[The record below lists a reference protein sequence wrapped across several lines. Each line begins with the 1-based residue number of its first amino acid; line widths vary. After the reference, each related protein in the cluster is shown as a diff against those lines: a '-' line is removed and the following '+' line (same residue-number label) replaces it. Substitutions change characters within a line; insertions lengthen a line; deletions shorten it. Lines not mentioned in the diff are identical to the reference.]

1 MSDIT
6 LRESVDFLRTHD
18 NYLILTHI
26 RPDGDTL
33 GSAAALCHALRR
45 MGKTAGLFRNVDTT
59 EKYAPFMEEYWA
71 AADYAYDTVI
81 SVDLA
86 DARMFPKGF
95 EGSVDLAFDHHPNG
109 AAYAAQRITWAHRS
123 SCGELILA
131 VLEEIGGITPEEADL
146 LYMAVSTDTGCFV
159 YANVNA
165 DTFHAAGRLTDLGA
179 RVPYLNNLLF
189 RTKRRA
195 RLLLEGYIY
204 STLRSYKNDQLNI
217 AVITL
222 DMLEKAGAVE
232 SDCEDLAGLAGL
244 VAGSRVSVT
253 IRELRPGHS
262 KVSMRSDG
270 SVSCTEVCKR
280 FGGGGHL
287 MASGCELDLSGEET
301 AEALRAAIEEV
312 WP

>member
-6 LRESVDFLRTHD
+6 LRESVDFLREHD
-18 NYLILTHI
+18 RFLILTHI

-45 MGKTAGLFRNVDTT
+45 MGKTASLFYNVDTT
-59 EKYAPFMEEYWA
+59 DKYAPFMADYWA
-71 AADYAYDTVI
+71 AEDYAYETVV

-95 EGSVDLAFDHHPNG
+95 EGAVDLAFDHHPNG
-109 AAYAAQRITWAHRS
+109 GAYAARRIVWHHRS

-131 VLEEIGGITPEEADL
+131 VLEEIGGVTAEEADF

-165 DTFHAAGRLTDLGA
+165 DTFHAAGRLLDLGA
-179 RVPYLNNLLF
+179 RAPYLNNLLF

-204 STLRSYKNDQLNI
+204 STLRSYRNDQLNI

-253 IRELRPGHS
+253 VREIRPGHS

-270 SVSCTEVCKR
+270 SVSCTEVCQR

>member
-1 MSDIT
+1 VSEIT
-6 LRESVDFLRTHD
+6 LRESVDFLRERD
-18 NYLILTHI
+18 RFLILTHI

-45 MGKTAGLFRNVDTT
+45 IGKTAALFRNVDTT
-59 EKYAPFMEEYWA
+59 DKYAPFMEDYWA
-71 AADYAYDTVI
+71 AADYSYDTVL

-95 EGSVDLAFDHHPNG
+95 AGSVDLAFDHHPG
-109 AAYAAQRITWAHRS
+109 GGSYAKSHIVWVDRA

-131 VLEEIGGITPEEADL
+131 VLEEIGGVTAEEADL

-165 DTFHAAGRLTDLGA
+165 NTFHAAGRLVDLGA
-179 RVPYLNNLLF
+179 RAPYLNNLLF

-204 STLRSYKNDQLNI
+204 STLRSYRNDQLNI

-222 DMLEKAGAVE
+222 EMLEKAGAVE

-280 FGGGGHL
+280 FGGGGHK

-301 AEALRAAIEEV
+301 AEVLRAAIEEV

>member
-1 MSDIT
+1 VSEIT
-6 LRESVDFLRTHD
+6 LRESVDFLRERD
-18 NYLILTHI
+18 RFLILTHI

-45 MGKTAGLFRNVDTT
+45 IGKTAALFRNVDTT
-59 EKYAPFMEEYWA
+59 DKYAPFMEDYWA
-71 AADYAYDTVI
+71 AADYSYDTVL

-95 EGSVDLAFDHHPNG
+95 AGSVDLAFDHHPG
-109 AAYAAQRITWAHRS
+109 GGSYAKSHIVWVDRA

-131 VLEEIGGITPEEADL
+131 VLEEIGGVTAEEADL

-165 DTFHAAGRLTDLGA
+165 NTFHAAGRLVDLGA
-179 RVPYLNNLLF
+179 RAPYLNNLLF

-204 STLRSYKNDQLNI
+204 STLRSYRNDQLNI

-222 DMLEKAGAVE
+222 EMLEKAGAVE

-280 FGGGGHL
+280 FGGGGHFR
-287 MASGCELDLSGEET
+287 AAGCTIELELDCAKEK
-301 AEALRAAIEEV
+301 IVEV
-312 WP
+312 ISEYLK

>member
-6 LRESVDFLRTHD
+6 LLESAAFLRERD
-18 NYLILTHI
+18 RLLILTHI

-45 MGKTAGLFRNVDTT
+45 LGKTAALFRNVDTT
-59 EKYAPFMEEYWA
+59 DKYAPFMENYWA
-71 AADYAYDTVI
+71 GADYAYDTVI

-95 EGSVDLAFDHHPNG
+95 EGTVDLAFDHHPNG
-109 AAYAAQRITWAHRS
+109 GSYAARRIVWADRS

-131 VLEEIGGITPEEADL
+131 LLEELGDITAEEADL

-165 DTFHAAGRLTDLGA
+165 NTFHAAGRLVDLGA
-179 RVPYLNNLLF
+179 RAPYLNNLLF

-222 DMLEKAGAVE
+222 DMLEKSGAVE

-253 IRELRPGHS
+253 IRELREGHS

-270 SVSCTEVCKR
+270 SVSCTEICKR

-301 AEALRAAIEEV
+301 AEVLRSAIEEV

>member
-1 MSDIT
+1 MSEIT
-6 LRESVDFLRTHD
+6 LRESVDFLRARD
-18 NYLILTHI
+18 NFLILTHT

-45 MGKTAGLFRNVDTT
+45 MGKSAAMFRNVETT
-59 EKYAPFMEEYWA
+59 DKYAPFVEEYWA
-71 AADYAYDTVI
+71 GADFACETVI

-95 EGSVDLAFDHHPNG
+95 EGSVDLAFDHHPGG
-109 AAYAAQRITWAHRS
+109 AAYAQRRLVWPKRS

-131 VLEEIGGITPEEADL
+131 LLEEIGGITPEEADL

-159 YANVNA
+159 YANVTA
-165 DTFHAAGRLTDLGA
+165 ETFHAAGRLTDLGA

-204 STLRSYKNDQLNI
+204 STLRSYRDDQLNI

-222 DMLEKAGAVE
+222 EMLEKSGAVE

-253 IRELRPGHS
+253 VRELRPGHS

-287 MASGCELDLSGEET
+287 MASGCEMDLSGEET
-301 AEALRAAIEEV
+301 AEAMRAAIEEV

>member
-6 LRESVDFLRTHD
+6 LRESVEFLREHD
-18 NYLILTHI
+18 NFLILTHI

-45 MGKTAGLFRNVDTT
+45 LGKQAHLFENPDTT
-59 EKYAPFMEEYWA
+59 DKYLPFVAEYWA
-71 AADYAYDTVI
+71 EAGYSYETVI

-86 DARMFPKGF
+86 DARMFPRGF
-95 EGSVDLAFDHHPNG
+95 TGDVDLAFDHHPNG
-109 AAYAAQRITWAHRS
+109 GGYARRRITWPHRS

-131 VLEEIGGITPEEADL
+131 VLEELGGITPEEANL

-159 YANVNA
+159 YANINA
-165 DTFHAAGRLTDLGA
+165 ETFHAAGRLLDLGA
-179 RVPYLNNLLF
+179 RAPYLNNILF

-222 DMLEKAGAVE
+222 EMLEKAGAVE

-270 SVSCTEVCKR
+270 TVSCTEVCKR

-287 MASGCELDLSGEET
+287 MASGCEMELSGHDT
-301 AEALRAAIEEV
+301 AEAMRKAIEEV

>member
-6 LRESVDFLRTHD
+6 LRESVDFLRERD
-18 NYLILTHI
+18 NFLILTHI

-45 MGKTAGLFRNVDTT
+45 MGKTAALFFNVDTT
-59 EKYAPFMEEYWA
+59 DKYAPFMADYWA
-71 AADYAYDTVI
+71 AEDYAYDTVI

-95 EGSVDLAFDHHPNG
+95 EGAVDLAFDHHPNG
-109 AAYAAQRITWAHRS
+109 ASYAERRIVWHHRS
-123 SCGELILA
+123 SCGELILS
-131 VLEEIGGITPEEADL
+131 VLEEIGGITAEEADL

-165 DTFHAAGRLTDLGA
+165 ETFHAAGRLLDLGA
-179 RVPYLNNLLF
+179 RAPYLNNILF

-204 STLRSYKNDQLNI
+204 STLRSYRNDQLNI

-222 DMLEKAGAVE
+222 EMLEKAGAVE

-244 VAGSRVSVT
+244 VAGSCVSVT

-262 KVSMRSDG
+262 KVSMRSNG
-270 SVSCTEVCKR
+270 IVSCTEVCKR

-301 AEALRAAIEEV
+301 AEVLRAAIEEV